1 VTGPPD
7 DRRTRLASLAW
18 IASRAATLA
27 ERVSARPMQ
36 ASSGSEAQ
44 AGADALL
51 QFWNQAF
58 SPQDRAAFER
68 RLAWDGLDVP
78 QARALAA
85 GAYAVPPELPAWT
98 VWLDRFAQAGAETVE
113 AHARGGIDDR
123 DSSGWTDEPPFV
135 EIWTAFARA
144 ARRELGSKLSTAE
157 TSAFDPPAMATLDRQ
172 LVRELS
178 VWGELALLEALRHS
192 VPDEARAEPPTPAS
206 REAYETFI
214 TNVLASGGAALWDRW
229 PVLARQLATVVGRW
243 VETTGELV
251 ERLARDRVSIAETFG
266 AGRDPGRVTWVAPAL
281 SDPHNGRRRVVAL
294 GFESGLK
301 VVYKPRDLSLDEA
314 FNSLLEWLAQAG
326 LRSAPRALRV
336 LPRAGYGW
344 VEYVEAGPV
353 ATAEASRASF
363 TQAGSLL
370 CLAHVLH
377 GRDFHMENVIATAEG
392 PVLVDLEP
400 LFQPARRLRA
410 GPTDVETEDRPERAT
425 CLETGLLTL
434 YEIGPD
440 GEMFDVGGLS
450 GQGRGVRS
458 VPHRVWRHHR
468 TAALAFDL
476 ERTFDVPASNT
487 VIFEGRVQRPVDHAD
502 HIVSGFVE
510 TYELL
515 LAEREHLLASA
526 SPLAAFARCSTRVI
540 PRPTNQY
547 AELSVILAAPR
558 YQQDG
563 LRRSAA
569 LDVLLRPFSGLESK
583 PAVWPALVAERH
595 ALEALDIPYFWAR
608 VDDTDV
614 WSGETVVAERYF
626 TMSGFS
632 AVCDRVRRLSR
643 DDLEWQCRAI
653 RRALAESPH
662 SRFTTTLAQLADAES
677 PDAQSPPFID
687 FALWIGHELLRLA
700 RTEHGALVWE
710 SPGGPRPPSSC
721 PHALYDGSAGT
732 ALFLAALYRCTNE
745 TLWRDSAWHAAAAVR
760 QALES
765 GELAAWPGE
774 LTGSG
779 DGLGSL
785 VYGLVCLSELLDEP
799 ALLDDACRVAELM
812 ARRVGTGPED
822 VLSGSAGAILALLA
836 LHRTRPERR
845 VIEWA
850 SAFGADLVARQQEH
864 GDSSLWVTADGQKL
878 LGFAHGTAGIAYA
891 LGKLGH
897 ETGSVPFN
905 RASARGLTFVLH
917 HFAAA
922 EGNWPLSASQ
932 DETVGTAFM
941 TAWCHGAPGVAL
953 ALGGLAHRSDENPV
967 LRAALATS
975 AQWRP
980 GRADHLCCGT
990 LGRSEILLTLGSQLD
1005 MPEATVAARDL
1016 AEHVIRRARRER
1028 HFRLSG
1034 AGPEYRVFDP
1044 GLFRG
1049 LSGIGYAL
1057 LRLSSVSHLP
1067 AVLAFEAPARNA
1079 SSAPHI

>member
-1 VTGPPD
+1 MTDPPD
-7 DRRTRLASLAW
+7 DRRTHQASLAW

-36 ASSGSEAQ
+36 APAGSGAQ
-44 AGADALL
+44 ADGDALL

-58 SPQDRAAFER
+58 SPGDRPAFER
-68 RLAWDGLDVP
+68 RLAWEGLDVP

-85 GAYAVPPELPAWT
+85 GAYAASPELPAWT
-98 VWLDRFAQAGAETVE
+98 VWLDRFAQAGAEIVE
-113 AHARGGIDDR
+113 AHARAGIEDR
-123 DSSGWTDEPPFV
+123 ASSAWTDAPPFV

-144 ARRELGSKLSTAE
+144 ARRELGSRPS
-157 TSAFDPPAMATLDRQ
+157 SARASALDGAAMATLERQ

-178 VWGELALLEALRHS
+178 VWGERALLEALRS
-192 VPDEARAEPPTPAS
+192 GVSDEARAEPPTPAS

-214 TNVLASGGAALWDRW
+214 KDVLASGGAALWDRW
-229 PVLARQLATVVGRW
+229 PVLARQLSTVVGRW
-243 VETTGELV
+243 VETTGELI
-251 ERLARDRVSIAETFG
+251 ERLARDRVSIAETFA
-266 AGRDPGRVTWVAPAL
+266 AGRDPGRVTWIAPAL

-314 FNSLLEWLAQAG
+314 FNSLLDWLAQAG

-336 LPRAGYGW
+336 LAREGYGW

-353 ATAEASRASF
+353 ATAGDVGASF
-363 TQAGSLL
+363 TQSGSLL

-377 GRDFHMENVIATAEG
+377 GRDFHMENVIATAGG

-400 LFQPARRLRA
+400 LFQPARRFRGEA
-410 GPTDVETEDRPERAT
+410 IDVDTESRPEAAS

-434 YEIGPD
+434 YEIGPE
-440 GEMFDVGGLS
+440 GEVFDVGGLS
-450 GQGRGVRS
+450 GEGRGIRS
-458 VPHRVWRHHR
+458 VPRRVWRHHR

-476 ERTFDVPASNT
+476 ERTFDLPASNA
-487 VIFEGRVQRPVDHAD
+487 VIFDGRLEKPGDHAD
-502 HIVSGFVE
+502 RIVSGFVE

-515 LAEREHLLASA
+515 LAERERLLAPA

-547 AELSVILAAPR
+547 AELSVVLAAPR

-563 LRRSAA
+563 LWRSAA
-569 LDVLLRPFSGLESK
+569 LDVLLRPFSSLEST
-583 PAVWPALVAERH
+583 PAVWPALAAERR

-608 VDDTDV
+608 VDDTNV
-614 WSGETVVAERYF
+614 WSGEAVVAERYF
-626 TMSGFS
+626 TTSGFS

-653 RRALAESPH
+653 RRALSESPH
-662 SRFTTTLAQLADAES
+662 SRFTTRLAPLVDAES
-677 PDAQSPPFID
+677 PDAQPPPFID
-687 FALWIGHELLRLA
+687 LAVWIGHELLRLA
-700 RTEHGALVWE
+700 RPEHGALVWE
-710 SPGGPRPPSSC
+710 RPRGPRPPSSC
-721 PHALYDGSAGT
+721 PHALYDGSAGI

-745 TLWRDSAWHAAAAVR
+745 TRWRDSAWRAAAAMR

-765 GELAAWPGE
+765 GELAEWPGE

-785 VYGLVCLSELLDEP
+785 VYGLVCLSHLLDEP
-799 ALLDDACRVAELM
+799 DLLDDACRIAELL
-812 ARRVGTGPED
+812 ARRIGAGPDD

-836 LHRTRPERR
+836 LHRTRPEHR

-850 SAFGADLVARQQEH
+850 SAFGAALVGRQQEH
-864 GDSSLWVTADGQKL
+864 GDGSSWATADGQEW

-891 LGKLGH
+891 LGQLGQ
-897 ETGSVPFN
+897 ETGSASCN
-905 RASARGLTFVLH
+905 RASARALTFVRD

-922 EGNWPLSASQ
+922 EKNWPVSASP
-932 DETVGTAFM
+932 DETVGSAFM

-953 ALGGLAHRSDENPV
+953 ALGGSAQRSDEEPV

-990 LGRSEILLTLGSQLD
+990 LGRAEILLTLGSQLD
-1005 MPEATVAARDL
+1005 MPEAAVAARDL
-1016 AEHVIRRARRER
+1016 AEQVTRRARRAG
-1028 HFRLSG
+1028 HFRLSSP
-1034 AGPEYRVFDP
+1034 GPEYRVFDP
-1044 GLFRG
+1044 GFFRG
-1049 LSGIGYAL
+1049 LSGVGYAL
-1057 LRLSSVSHLP
+1057 LRLSTVSHLP